1 MQIDKRSRTQLKQY
15 FVKNAIPTES
25 NFAELI
31 EGMLSQRD
39 DGIAKPPNDALSIEA
54 VGDDT
59 SQKKAIHFYNNFS
72 DPNPTWVLSLNP
84 RQDPA
89 NAATAKAGFSISD
102 GAGNSRLFID
112 RGTGNVGVGTISPR
126 AGLHI
131 DRGATNN
138 VALMLSSSGAGWGSG
153 LQLENTAAGVAKT
166 FGIYV
171 AAGMLRFTDEN
182 ARVDRMLITKDGDVG
197 IGAVPSGAK
206 LQVAGTVKANRFVS
220 DNTLVLNDYTTVN
233 PTSNVYLYSPPNDR
247 DAWIYLD
254 SADAGSN
261 WGIYHRQIDSAGG
274 VKGLPPNSIG
284 FIGGGSKLQA
294 YIGLADGSAFFAGNT
309 SITGKLTVDGG
320 VQANSNL
327 RVSGNAGVL
336 DLEGTNHAYIQLYP
350 MKASAGRKG
359 WIGYGNPDTT
369 IMAIRNDAGELELN
383 GKNVRVVGDLDI
395 ENSASLGWARAAPDF
410 NVPLRSGLYQWD
422 APTGRPP
429 DTSHS
434 WCHLIVVR
442 HSNKDNHHQLQIA
455 SSYSENDRLFFR
467 KIARNLDETARPAW
481 NEVATVT
488 DGKLKIGDWTLE
500 ATADSLFI
508 KKGTS
513 TVARFS
519 TAWDRFLVFQN
530 LNGKLPY
537 FFYNESGNFGKLDL
551 ASSLGF

>member
-102 GAGNSRLFID
+102 SAGNSRLFID
-112 RGTGNVGVGTISPR
+112 RGTGNVGVGTISP
-126 AGLHI
+126 
-131 DRGATNN
+131 
-138 VALMLSSSGAGWGSG
+138 
-153 LQLENTAAGVAKT
+153 
-166 FGIYV
+166 
-171 AAGMLRFTDEN
+171 
-182 ARVDRMLITKDGDVG
+182 
-197 IGAVPSGAK
+197 SGAK
-206 LQVAGTVKANRFVS
+206 LHVAGTVKANRFTS
-220 DNTLVLNDYTTVN
+220 DNTLVLNDYTTAN

-254 SADAGSN
+254 SADTGSN
-261 WGIYHRQIDSAGG
+261 WGIYHRQIDTPGG
-274 VKGLPPNSIG
+274 VKGLPVNSIG

-294 YIGLADGSAFFAGNT
+294 YIGLADGAAFFAGNT

-336 DLEGTNHAYIQLYP
+336 DLEGTDHAYIQLYP

-359 WIGYGNPDTT
+359 WIGYGNPNGT
-369 IMAIRNDAGELELN
+369 ILAIKNDAGELELN
-383 GKNVRVVGDLDI
+383 GKNVRVIGDLDI
-395 ENSASLGWARAAPDF
+395 ENSVSLGWARGAPDF

-422 APTGRPP
+422 APTGRPS
-429 DTSHS
+429 DTSHP
-434 WCHLIVVR
+434 WWHLIVVR
-442 HSNKDNHHQLQIA
+442 HGNKDNQHQLQIA

-467 KIARNLDETARPAW
+467 KIARNLNETARPAW

-519 TAWDRFLVFQN
+519 TSWDRFLVFRN
-530 LNGKLPY
+530 LDGAGPY
-537 FFYNESGNFGKLDL
+537 FFYNQDGRYGS
-551 ASSLGF
+551 